1 MDGHERPR
9 AAHLA
14 WFYDGT
20 THAIGDGM
28 SRTTLVTTPFSDMS
42 EPDEDFVSTVRGLV
56 WAEQPACL
64 VPFVRATKIDP
75 PALYPDLST
84 EEEEDDFPIRRAD
97 AVFLTDEEATEIVAG
112 RIPARLA
119 MIGRAALRS
128 T

>member
-1 MDGHERPR
+1 
-9 AAHLA
+9 
-14 WFYDGT
+14 
-20 THAIGDGM
+20 M

-84 EEEEDDFPIRRAD
+84 EEEEDFPIRRGE
-97 AVFLTDEEATEIVAG
+97 AVFLTDDEATEIVAG